1 MGRQKWRVLGRVH
14 NSNAEVMSML
24 SHAAVPY
31 AEDIGGGFFRVYFS
45 SRDKDNRSFTHSL
58 IFDIE
63 NPIKILELDV
73 NPVLAPG
80 VFGSF
85 DADGAMSS
93 WITQSEDERY
103 LYYVGWNNQSE
114 KKIFRNAIGLAI
126 SKNNG
131 PFEKISSG
139 PILDRSIFD
148 SGFTASCSVLKVE
161 NEWRMWYLSC
171 IGWEFVQGRAVHRY
185 HIKEAKS
192 SDGIN
197 WMRRGVVAINFRD
210 ETEYAIS
217 RPSVIYDGVKWKM
230 WYSYRGASYKIGYAE
245 SQDGSEWIRLDD
257 QIIPEDFNTEWSNEM
272 FEYPHVFRHHEN
284 SYMLYNGN
292 GYGRSGFGIAVM
304 EGS

>member
-73 NPVLAPG
+73 SPVLVPG

-93 WITQSEDERY
+93 WITQSEDKRY

-126 SKNNG
+126 SKDNG

-171 IGWEFVQGRAVHRY
+171 IGWEFVQGSSCCGSRAEGCWVYDH
-185 HIKEAKS
+185 
-192 SDGIN
+192 
-197 WMRRGVVAINFRD
+197 VANLGRCGFRD
-210 ETEYAIS
+210 LLNGG
-217 RPSVIYDGVKWKM
+217 RDRLLFGW
-230 WYSYRGASYKIGYAE
+230 GYC
-245 SQDGSEWIRLDD
+245 R
-257 QIIPEDFNTEWSNEM
+257 EDRVGLE
-272 FEYPHVFRHHEN
+272 
-284 SYMLYNGN
+284 LGCC
-292 GYGRSGFGIAVM
+292 G
-304 EGS
+304 